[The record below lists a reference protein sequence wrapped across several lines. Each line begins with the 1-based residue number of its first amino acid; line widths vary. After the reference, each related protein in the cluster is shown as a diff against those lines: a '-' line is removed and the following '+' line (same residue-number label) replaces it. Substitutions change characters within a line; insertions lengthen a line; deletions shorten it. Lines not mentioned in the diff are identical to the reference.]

1 MFILSQDFAVD
12 PYHKKCVSM
21 VDVRRRS
28 SFAVQFKAYLHTK
41 DKPEMDIVWNIYRY
55 ELHTVYAGRRR
66 KVSACPSRTSK
77 LYVV

>member
-12 PYHKKCVSM
+12 TYHKKCAWNAS
-21 VDVRRRS
+21 VRARS
-28 SFAVQFKAYLHTK
+28 AFAVQFKAYLHTK

-55 ELHTVYAGRRR
+55 ELHTVYAGKRRR
-66 KVSACPSRTSK
+66 VSECPSRTSK